1 MLYLMFF
8 TEPRKDMRKKK
19 LGWRK
24 KDALRE
30 LRERDQDC
38 KIRESLLALSNL
50 F

>member
-8 TEPRKDMRKKK
+8 TEPPKRHEGKK
-19 LGWRK
+19 LGWSK

-30 LRERDQDC
+30 LRERDQDR